1 MRKFT
6 LLFMTLFVA
15 VVVCAQEADAPKI
28 TIIPDPSVPQTSL
41 ANFTLICEE
50 GIKLSGKSGATLEN
64 PALGIVKE
72 LVGMDVDTTIVTLDI
87 IDYTS
92 VSDEGNWLLK
102 VPEGYFV
109 IGKDSV
115 TTLSEAMVIRY
126 QIAAAHDFGIESVD
140 PASGS
145 TVSVLKDITLR
156 YNADISYT
164 WQEMYLLNENKDTVT
179 TVLPYLSD
187 EEWNVMYLVP
197 TDTITAA
204 GKYTIE
210 LPEGLAK
217 RYPEESIRSA
227 ATTLVYT
234 VDGSMTAIEK
244 VEFATDDK
252 VVYDLAGRRVNVATR
267 PGIYIVNGKKV
278 MLK

>member
-1 MRKFT
+1 
-6 LLFMTLFVA
+6 MTLFVA
-15 VVVCAQEADAPKI
+15 VVVCAQETDAPKI
-28 TIIPDPSVPQTSL
+28 TMIPDPSVPQTVL
-41 ANFTLICEE
+41 ANFTLICED
-50 GIKLSGKSGATLEN
+50 GIRHSGKSGATLEN

-72 LVGMDVDTTIVTLDI
+72 LVVMDIPPTMVVLDI
-87 IDYTS
+87 SDYSS
-92 VSDEGNWLLK
+92 VSEQGNWLLK
-102 VPEGYFV
+102 IPEGFFV
-109 IGKDSV
+109 LGMDSV

-126 QIAAAHDFGIESVD
+126 QIAATQEFGLESVD

-145 TVSVLKDITLR
+145 TVPVLKDITLR

-164 WQEMYLLNENKDTVT
+164 WQEMYVLNENKDTVT

-187 EEWNVMYLVP
+187 TEWNVMYLVP

-217 RYPEESIRSA
+217 RYPEESVRSA